1 MAPPHADVASLDHAA
16 RLLSASRRVVAF
28 TGAGVS
34 TASGVPDFRSPGGI
48 WSRYQPVTIQEF
60 VASEDARRTYWRYKK
75 ETYADFAAARPNAAH
90 HALARMEERGRLRA
104 VVTQNIDGLHQD
116 AGSRVVV
123 ELHGTNRRVA
133 CLSCAL
139 DYPAPIIQ
147 DRLLG
152 GCEVPTCDACG
163 GILKPATVSFGQAL
177 PREVWAEG
185 WRWATSCD
193 LLLVL
198 GSSLVV
204 HPAAALPAAAASAG
218 AAVVIVNREPTPLDG
233 LATHVLCGA
242 LEEIVPALAA
252 AADGEAEPR
261 SADAGER

>member
-1 MAPPHADVASLDHAA
+1 MAPRHADVASFEEAA
-16 RLLSASRRVVAF
+16 RLLAASRRVVAF

-60 VASEDARRTYWRYKK
+60 VASDEARRTYWRYKK
-75 ETYADFAAARPNAAH
+75 ETYADFAAARPNPAH
-90 HALARMEERGRLRA
+90 HALARMEERGRLLA
-104 VVTQNIDGLHQD
+104 VVTQNIDGLHQE
-116 AGSRVVV
+116 AGNRVVV
-123 ELHGTNRRVA
+123 ELHGTNRRVS
-133 CLSCAL
+133 CLSCVRE
-139 DYPAPIIQ
+139 YPAPLIQ
-147 DRLLG
+147 ERLLG

-163 GILKPATVSFGQAL
+163 GVLKAATVSFGQAL

-204 HPAAALPAAAASAG
+204 HPAAALPEAAASAG

-233 LATHVLCGA
+233 LATHVLRGA
-242 LEEIVPALAA
+242 VEEIVPALAA
-252 AADGEAEPR
+252 AGEGDTGPR
-261 SADAGER
+261 AAHAGGR

>member
-1 MAPPHADVASLDHAA
+1 MAPPPADVASLDQAA
-16 RLLSASRRVVAF
+16 RLLSSSRRVVAF

-60 VASEDARRTYWRYKK
+60 VASEDARRAYWRYKK
-75 ETYADFAAARPNAAH
+75 ETYADFAAARPNPAH

-104 VVTQNIDGLHQD
+104 VVTQNIDGLHQE

-123 ELHGTNRRVA
+123 ELHGTNRRATCLA
-133 CLSCAL
+133 CGR
-139 DYPAPIIQ
+139 DYPAPLVQ
-147 DRLLG
+147 ERLLA
-152 GCEVPTCDACG
+152 GCEVPTCDSCG
-163 GILKPATVSFGQAL
+163 GALKSATVSFGQAL
-177 PREVWAEG
+177 PPDVWAEG

-204 HPAAALPAAAASAG
+204 HPAAVLPGAAASAG
-218 AAVVIVNREPTPLDG
+218 AAVVIVNREPTPMDG
-233 LATHVLCGA
+233 LAAHVLRGA
-242 LEEIVPALAA
+242 VEEIVPALAA
-252 AADGEAEPR
+252 AAEGETEPR
-261 SADAGER
+261 AADAGDR